1 MLIMVFSNKTDNI
14 DLRSRNN
21 GYEYPGL
28 GI

>member
-1 MLIMVFSNKTDNI
+1 MLITVFSNKTDNI
-14 DLRSRNN
+14 DLSSRNN